1 MTQLSMT
8 GADWLSARDVKARAR
23 AEAARR
29 RTGLACAKALRN
41 ASEALSTYVMACLEC
56 DDGSTARRADD
67 GRHLLMNDILEY
79 AAWLEGV
86 YE

>member
-1 MTQLSMT
+1 MTQLTMT
-8 GADWLSARDVKARAR
+8 GDDWLSDRDHKRRAR

-29 RTGLACAKALRN
+29 RTGLACAKALRT
-41 ASEALSTYVMACLEC
+41 ASEALSTYMMACLEC
-56 DDGSTARRADD
+56 NDASTARRADD
-67 GRHLLMNDILEY
+67 GRYRLMNDILEY